1 MYRYTK
7 YISFAFLFIF
17 YTNAAAQKFTPEL
30 EEILLLAPADSVI
43 TVLVRPALA
52 VETHGLQNELL
63 RKRATRAERHRRI
76 IAELKY
82 KSRSAQLSISQ
93 NLESRRE
100 AGRVR
105 KFRQYWI
112 ANLVAVTATADEI
125 RLLAAR
131 SDVAQVMENRVIK
144 LQATKKKKSGPGFT
158 APDAT
163 LAAVP
168 RLPSDTPFV
177 FNWGLRRINAH
188 KAWERGI
195 TGRGIVVAIIDSG
208 VDGDHP
214 ALKDKWRG
222 ANGATA
228 AESWY
233 DPHNGGSFPIDD
245 IPSGNLATHGTHVMG
260 CIVGQDGPDTTGVAP
275 DAQWIAAKG
284 FKSDA
289 TTSPTTL
296 IDCMEWVADPD
307 GDAETLDDVPDVLNL
322 SWALDWTDGC
332 TNTFDNAIFNLMD
345 LGVTVI
351 MAIGN
356 WSSQIGMPAS
366 KPEFYAV
373 GSTDQNDAM
382 AEFSIKGPSICDNT
396 TIKPD
401 VVAPGE
407 EILSPRGQVAG
418 GGYSTVRGT
427 SFSTPL
433 VVGIAALLK
442 QYNPELSPY
451 EITEAIRNSVEDLG
465 DTGPDN
471 EFGYGLVNADAA
483 LNSLEQASSPA
494 FAITGIEVTAGS
506 DGLIS
511 PGEQA
516 QVVLR
521 LTSLGVDAS
530 AVSAT
535 VSPVGTDV
543 TVSSGTASFG
553 DIPFGGEASNSQAP
567 FVFIF
572 SSQIPDNT
580 SRIFYLEIT
589 SGSTSRTV
597 SFALNVGGEPELP
610 KKSMATH
617 NVGKARLSLT
627 NYGIIGTDAYPDG
640 GGFQYPYSGLSTP
653 DHLFQ
658 GSLLIATGPLT
669 VSDATYNDDTVGF
682 DLFFDQDFQPV
693 SGGNIQ
699 LKTPGIYAD
708 QEITGVFDDRK
719 AESPLEVRVYQTSY
733 AWSTEADDDY
743 VIVEYTL
750 VGPEDKELPSVYLAQ
765 HMDWDVG
772 LLVDE
777 NMVGYDSGLNL
788 AYMYDDFPGI
798 YYMGHALL
806 TQQVSGFRAVN
817 YQQDVSDGLTE
828 AEKFT
833 YMTSGVADTVGI
845 EKDDWSELLSAGP
858 VRLKPGREVVVAFAI
873 AGGSSLAELRAN
885 VAAAQARYA
894 VLAGLTSVD
903 LEAPSITSEQYPDAD
918 NGLASYS
925 IQAEV
930 TDENEIDKVLLYWR
944 LRDVGVF
951 RGIEQMSRTDS
962 LGSEFE
968 GDIPA
973 QALGE
978 VVDYYILATDAQGNL
993 SYLPEGAP
1001 DEFFSFSILDIA
1013 GPEISN
1019 SAVLYDSAS
1028 VDNYLLQ
1035 AEVTDKWLARVYA
1048 VLGFEEQEFRDT
1060 LELLSMPETPGVFTG
1075 TVGEYPRG
1083 TTVDYY
1089 IVAEDSAGHISTDPA
1104 GAPDSML
1111 SFEYTPHLSGDV
1123 DLSGSVNI
1131 FDLLRLLR
1139 ILSGNE
1145 PLEPER
1151 IWVADIDNSGSVN
1164 IFDLL
1169 KLLQLLSTQPGLA
1182 SGS

>member
-1 MYRYTK
+1 MCRYTK
-7 YISFAFLFIF
+7 YISFAFLFIL
-17 YTNAAAQKFTPEL
+17 YTNAAAQKITPEL
-30 EEILLLAPADSVI
+30 EEILLPAPADSVI

-63 RKRATRAERHRRI
+63 RTRATRAERHRRMI
-76 IAELKY
+76 GELKH
-82 KSRSAQLSISQ
+82 KSRAAQQSIRQ
-93 NLESRRE
+93 NLESGRL

-105 KFRQYWI
+105 SYRQFWI
-112 ANLVAVTATADEI
+112 TNLVAVTATAAEI

-131 SDVAQVMENRVIK
+131 SDVAEVLENRTVK
-144 LQATKKKKSGPGFT
+144 LQATKKKKSRPGFT

-168 RLPSDTPFV
+168 RLPADTPFV

-195 TGRGIVVAIIDSG
+195 TGRGIIVATIDSG

-245 IPSGNLATHGTHVMG
+245 ITTGSNATHGTHVMG

-284 FKSDA
+284 FSFDGYTSSDI
-289 TTSPTTL
+289 L
-296 IDCMEWVADPD
+296 IDCMEWMADPD
-307 GDAETLDDVPDVLNL
+307 GDAATMDDVPDILNL
-322 SWALDWTDGC
+322 SWADDYTNGC
-332 TNTFDNAIFNLMD
+332 FNTYDEPIFNLMD

-356 WSSQIGMPAS
+356 NSIKIGMPAS
-366 KPEFYAV
+366 KPEFFAV
-373 GSTDQNDAM
+373 GATDQNDAM
-382 AEFSIKGPSICDNT
+382 ALFSIRGPSICDNT

-401 VVAPGE
+401 VVAPGDD
-407 EILSPRGQVAG
+407 ILSPRGSLAG
-418 GGYSTVRGT
+418 GGYSTIDGT
-427 SFSTPL
+427 SFATPM

-442 QYNPELSPY
+442 QYNPELSPF

-471 EFGYGLVNADAA
+471 EFGYGLVNAEAA
-483 LNSLEQASSPA
+483 LNSLAPASSPG
-494 FAITGIEVTAGS
+494 FSITGIEVTAGS

-516 QVVLR
+516 QVVLS
-521 LTSLGVDAS
+521 LTSLGTDAS

-535 VSPVGTDV
+535 VSSVSTDV
-543 TVSSGTASFG
+543 TVSLGTASFG

-572 SSQIPDNT
+572 SSQVPDNA

-589 SGSTSRTV
+589 SGSVSRTV
-597 SFALNVGGEPELP
+597 SFVLNVGGEPEPP

-658 GSLLIATGPLT
+658 GSLLIATGPMT

-682 DLFFDQDFQPV
+682 ELFFDQDFHPV

-699 LKTPGIYAD
+699 VLTPGIYAD
-708 QEITGVFDDRK
+708 QEITGAFDDSK
-719 AESPLEVRVYQTSY
+719 AENPLEVRVYQTSY

-743 VIVEYTL
+743 VIVEYKL
-750 VGPEDKELPSVYLAQ
+750 VGPENKELPSVYLAQ

-772 LLVDE
+772 LLADE

-788 AYMYDDFPGI
+788 AYMYDDLTDI
-798 YYMGHALL
+798 YYVGHALL
-806 TQQVSGFRAVN
+806 TQQISGFRAVN

-833 YMTSGVADTVGI
+833 YMTSGVADTVGF
-845 EKDDWSELLSAGP
+845 ETDDWSELLSTGP
-858 VRLKPGREVVVAFAI
+858 VRLKPGREVVVAFAM

-894 VLAGLTSVD
+894 VLAGLKSVD
-903 LEAPSITSEQYPDAD
+903 LEAPSITSEQHPDAD
-918 NGLASYS
+918 HSLDSYS
-925 IQAEV
+925 IRAVV

-944 LRDVGVF
+944 LRSVGVF
-951 RGIEQMSRTDS
+951 YGIEQMSRTDS

-978 VVDYYILATDAQGNL
+978 IVDYYILAADAQGNL
-993 SYLPEGAP
+993 RYLPQGAP
-1001 DEFFSFSILDIA
+1001 REYFSFSILDIA

-1019 SAVLYDSAS
+1019 STVLWDSTTG
-1028 VDNYLLQ
+1028 DNYLLQ

-1060 LELLSMPETPGVFTG
+1060 LEMLSMPGTPGVFTG
-1075 TVGEYPRG
+1075 TVGEYSLG

-1089 IVAEDSAGHISTDPA
+1089 IVAEDSAGNISTDPA
-1104 GAPDSML
+1104 GAPDSMY

-1123 DLSGSVNI
+1123 DLSGAVNI
-1131 FDLLRLLR
+1131 FDLLKLLR
-1139 ILSGNE
+1139 ILSGDE
-1145 PLEPER
+1145 PLEPEL

-1164 IFDLL
+1164 IFDLIA
-1169 KLLQLLSTQPGLA
+1169 LLQLLSTQPGPA